1 MTTVHIHPGAP
12 IGPWAMRAR
21 CAGMPDLMDPGDDD
35 LKIDA
40 AKITCRHCPVLV
52 DCREWV
58 LGLPAS
64 ADPGGITAGMTENER
79 RGERISR
86 GVKAARE
93 ARESA

>member
-1 MTTVHIHPGAP
+1 
-12 IGPWAMRAR
+12 
-21 CAGMPDLMDPGDDD
+21 MPDLMDPGDDD

-79 RGERISR
+79 QKKTRMSAEESPKKGLER
-86 GVKAARE
+86 AP
-93 ARESA
+93 